1 MAARILIISPSW
13 LGDIIMSQSLLHV
26 IKTQE
31 PDAHISVYAPAYAH
45 CILERMNEVDE
56 ILTNP
61 FAHKEFN
68 LKLRYAEGKRLKE
81 LHFDRAYILPNSFK
95 SALMPFFAHIKERI
109 GFKGESRYLVLNRM
123 RHDKKAF
130 ARMVERYV
138 ALAYINDPQVK
149 DSASL
154 PAFAY
159 PQLKLQAPA
168 PELLTKLGLEAEQ
181 HRPWLALVCGA
192 NYGPAK
198 LWPVEFFA
206 QVSAHFITQRGFAV
220 LALGSNKDHD
230 TVEQIK
236 AQLKIQAPHALQ
248 HFHDIAGQ
256 TDLTEALDIV
266 GHCRAA
272 VCNDSGLMHTVA
284 AAGVPQVC
292 LFGSTSTT
300 YTPPLSEKAVCLE
313 STQPC
318 HPCFARTCKY
328 GTYLCLRELA
338 PEQVISK
345 LSELLERFP
354 DPKES

>member
-181 HRPWLALVCGA
+181 QRPWLALGCGA

-266 GHCRAA
+266 G
-272 VCNDSGLMHTVA
+272 
-284 AAGVPQVC
+284 

-318 HPCFARTCKY
+318 HPCFEHTCKY